1 VRRASTVIN
10 NDTGLGACDHANRPW
25 RLTAASSGRSVLV
38 RETPR

>member
-25 RLTAASSGRSVLV
+25 RL
-38 RETPR
+38 